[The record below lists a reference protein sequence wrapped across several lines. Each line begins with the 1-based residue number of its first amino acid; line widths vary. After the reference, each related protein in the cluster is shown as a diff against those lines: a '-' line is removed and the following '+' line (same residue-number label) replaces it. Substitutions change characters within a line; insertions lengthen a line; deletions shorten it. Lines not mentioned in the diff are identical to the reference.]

1 MGLERSPRHQLGPY
15 SLGER
20 LGIGGM
26 AEVYLAESEG
36 PHGFA
41 KRVAVKRIL
50 PQLSRDPRF
59 VAMFCDEAKICAMLE
74 HPNIVKVIDFGEANG
89 ELFMAMEYVDGISV
103 ARLLRAVSARGERFP
118 LGAVLYI
125 AHEILRALAH
135 AHEATDDYGRP
146 LNIVHRD
153 VSPGNVLIGREGE
166 VKLTDFGIVRSAFVD
181 RRTHP
186 GELKGKLGYMSP
198 EQVMGEDLDPR
209 SDLFTAAIII
219 AELCLVRPLF
229 PGQNELE
236 ILTRT
241 HRADLE
247 VLDRFGAN
255 LPASLQGALRRA
267 LSSAAKDRFQSAREF
282 LAAIRGVA
290 RAESLA
296 INADQLAPWVFT
308 IGVLGPRS
316 GARDTRTSTNE
327 SGARPVAGTPTTP
340 GTSGTR
346 HAKTAPAGKTAPAR
360 SMSPARSASPAV
372 FSPTATTGTATASS
386 AGVGLDLHE
395 TVTVVGGSY
404 WLLPAEARAAV
415 AVGLPELVE
424 GVVTGRFS
432 PSLPISRDGER
443 FEPLHKNQV
452 FSRFTRGPLY
462 ESGSASVDWTVS
474 IARWELPGVL
484 FHAALERLNGALRV
498 EAQGRVRQLFLVNGR
513 PRLIVSP
520 DAGDLLGARLRAK
533 SLMDSASLSRV
544 LTLACERGEPFGQ
557 VCVNEGLL
565 TREHLD
571 FLLKDQLEA
580 KLAALGALPDSLVS
594 FLPGL
599 SAGELGVEWQRPQ
612 LAWITQLV
620 MASFAPSEVVQ
631 VLTPCLP
638 RRLLPGKSSVPPSE
652 LGLPDPMRRA
662 LLFASGGDTLS
673 HLIHS
678 LRAERIAQ
686 ERETLFAVFLGL
698 SAGLLSCPGFDGP
711 FDPTC

>member
-1 MGLERSPRHQLGPY
+1 MGLERSPRHLLGPY
-15 SLGER
+15 ALGER
-20 LGIGGM
+20 LGVGGM
-26 AEVYLAESEG
+26 AEVYLAESAG

-41 KRVAVKRIL
+41 KRFAVKRIL

-89 ELFMAMEYVDGISV
+89 ELFMAMEYVDGVSV

-118 LGAVLYI
+118 LGAVLYV

-135 AHEATDDYGRP
+135 AHEATDDFGRP

-198 EQVMGEDLDPR
+198 EQVMGEELDPR

-255 LPASLQGALRRA
+255 LPASLQSALRRA
-267 LSSAAKDRFQSAREF
+267 LSPSAKDRFQSAREF
-282 LAAIRGVA
+282 LSAIRGVA
-290 RAESLA
+290 RAESQAL
-296 INADQLAPWVFT
+296 NADQLAPWMFT

-316 GARDTRTSTNE
+316 GSRDTHAATNE
-327 SGARPVAGTPTTP
+327 SGARAVVTPPTTPGAPATTP

-346 HAKTAPAGKTAPAR
+346 HKAR
-360 SMSPARSASPAV
+360 VPELPQ
-372 FSPTATTGTATASS
+372 
-386 AGVGLDLHE
+386 HE
-395 TVTVVGGSY
+395 TATVVGGSY
-404 WLLPAEARAAV
+404 WLAPADAHEPI

-424 GVVTGRFS
+424 GVVTGRVS

-443 FEPLHKNQV
+443 FEPLHKNEV
-452 FSRFTRGPLY
+452 FARFTRGPLY
-462 ESGSASVDWTVS
+462 EPGGASVDWTVS

-484 FHAALERLNGALRV
+484 FHAALERLTGALRV
-498 EAQGRVRQLFLVNGR
+498 EVQGRVRQLFLVHGR

-520 DAGDLLGARLRAK
+520 DAADLLGARLRAK
-533 SLMDSASLSRV
+533 SLLDTPGLSRI
-544 LTLACERGEPFGQ
+544 LTLACERGEPFGE
-557 VCVNEGLL
+557 VCIREGVL
-565 TREHLD
+565 TPEHLD
-571 FLLKDQLEA
+571 LALKDQLEA

-599 SAGELGVEWQRPQ
+599 SAGQLGVDWQRPQ
-612 LAWITQLV
+612 LAWVTQLV

-638 RRLLPGKSSVPPSE
+638 QRLLPGKSSVPPSD

-662 LLFASGGDTLS
+662 LLFASSGDTLT

>member
-1 MGLERSPRHQLGPY
+1 MGLERSPRHLLGPY
-15 SLGER
+15 ALGER
-20 LGIGGM
+20 LGVGGM
-26 AEVYLAESEG
+26 AEVYLAESAG

-50 PQLSRDPRF
+50 PQLARDPRF

-89 ELFMAMEYVDGISV
+89 ELFMAMEYVDGVSV

-118 LGAVLYI
+118 LGAILYI

-135 AHEATDDYGRP
+135 AHEATDDFGRP

-255 LPASLQGALRRA
+255 LPASLSAALRRA
-267 LSSAAKDRFQSAREF
+267 LSPFAKDRFQSAREF
-282 LAAIRGVA
+282 LTAIRSVA
-290 RAESLA
+290 RAESQAL
-296 INADQLAPWVFT
+296 NADQLAPWMFS

-316 GARDTRTSTNE
+316 GSRDTLASTNE
-327 SGARPVAGTPTTP
+327 SGARAVAAAPPTGGAATTP

-346 HAKTAPAGKTAPAR
+346 HKAR
-360 SMSPARSASPAV
+360 VTP
-372 FSPTATTGTATASS
+372 
-386 AGVGLDLHE
+386 LDLHD
-395 TVTVVGGSY
+395 TRTVVGGSY
-404 WLLPAEARAAV
+404 WLAPADAREPI

-424 GVVTGRFS
+424 GIVTGRFS

-443 FEPLHKNQV
+443 FEPLHKNPI

-462 ESGSASVDWTVS
+462 EAGAASVDWTVS

-484 FHAALERLNGALRV
+484 FHAALERLTGALRV
-498 EAQGRVRQLFLVNGR
+498 EVQGRVRQLFLVHGR
-513 PRLIVSP
+513 PRLIVGP
-520 DAGDLLGARLRAK
+520 DAADLLGARLRAK
-533 SLMDSASLSRV
+533 SMLDAAGLSRV
-544 LTLACERGEPFGQ
+544 LTLACERGAPLGE
-557 VCVNEGLL
+557 VCVEQGVL
-565 TREHLD
+565 TREHLE

-580 KLAALGALPDSLVS
+580 KLAALGALPDALVS
-594 FLPGL
+594 FLPEL
-599 SAGELGVEWQRPQ
+599 SAGQLGVDWQRPQ
-612 LAWITQLV
+612 LSWVTQLV
-620 MASFAPSEVVQ
+620 MASFVPSEVVQ
-631 VLTPCLP
+631 LLTPCLP
-638 RRLLPGKSSVPPSE
+638 QRLLPGKSAVPPSE

-662 LLFASGGDTLS
+662 LLFASSGDTLS
-673 HLIHS
+673 QLIHS

-698 SAGLLSCPGFDGP
+698 SAGLLSCPTFDGP

>member
-1 MGLERSPRHQLGPY
+1 
-15 SLGER
+15 
-20 LGIGGM
+20 M
-26 AEVYLAESEG
+26 AEVYLAESAG

-135 AHEATDDYGRP
+135 AHEAIDDYGRP

-198 EQVMGEDLDPR
+198 EQVMGEELDPR

-255 LPASLQGALRRA
+255 LPATLQAALRRA
-267 LSSAAKDRFQSAREF
+267 LSATAKDRFQSAREF
-282 LAAIRGVA
+282 LSAVRGVA

-296 INADQLAPWVFT
+296 LNADQLAPWMFT

-316 GARDTRTSTNE
+316 GSRDTHMAAHE
-327 SGARPVAGTPTTP
+327 SGARAMTATPTAP

-346 HAKTAPAGKTAPAR
+346 NKARVPALDPQETA
-360 SMSPARSASPAV
+360 
-372 FSPTATTGTATASS
+372 
-386 AGVGLDLHE
+386 
-395 TVTVVGGSY
+395 TVVGGSY
-404 WLLPAEARAAV
+404 WLLPTDAREPI

-424 GVVTGRFS
+424 GVVSGRFS
-432 PSLPISRDGER
+432 PSLAVSRDGER
-443 FEPLHKNQV
+443 FEPLHKHQV

-462 ESGSASVDWTVS
+462 ESGAASVDWTVS

-484 FHAALERLNGALRV
+484 FHTAIERLNGALRV
-498 EAQGRVRQLFLVNGR
+498 EVQGRVRQLFLVQGR
-513 PRLIVSP
+513 PRLVVSP
-520 DAGDLLGARLRAK
+520 DPADLLGARLRAK
-533 SLMDSASLSRV
+533 SLIEVRGLNRV
-544 LTLACERGEPFGQ
+544 LSLACERGEPFGE
-557 VCVNEGLL
+557 VCVREGIV
-565 TREHLD
+565 TRDHLE

-599 SAGELGVEWQRPQ
+599 NAGLLGAEWQRPQ
-612 LAWITQLV
+612 LQWVTQLV

-638 RRLLPGKSSVPPSE
+638 QRLLPGKSSVPPSE

-698 SAGLLSCPGFDGP
+698 SAGLLSCSTFDGP
-711 FDPTC
+711 FDPT